1 MKGVRG
7 ETEWQAAEGAACGG
21 GQGEVGGLMQVP
33 NSTSAQGVFM
43 SHLSYSSPP
52 LHGGCCGMRQIHLP
66 QLQR

>member
-7 ETEWQAAEGAACGG
+7 ETEWQAAEGGSVWG
-21 GQGEVGGLMQVP
+21 RTRGEGGLMQVP

-66 QLQR
+66 QLQC